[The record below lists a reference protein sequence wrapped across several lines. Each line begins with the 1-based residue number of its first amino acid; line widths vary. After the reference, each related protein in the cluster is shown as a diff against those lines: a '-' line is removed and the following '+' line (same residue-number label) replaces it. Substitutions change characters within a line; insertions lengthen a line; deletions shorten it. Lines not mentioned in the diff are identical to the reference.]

1 MLTGIQGG
9 EGGEELARQV
19 IRVLGENKADF
30 APIYPDDMAL
40 EKKIEAVAQR
50 IYGADGVTILPAA
63 EKIDIDNTG
72 KIDGL
77 F

>member
-1 MLTGIQGG
+1 
-9 EGGEELARQV
+9 
-19 IRVLGENKADF
+19 
-30 APIYPDDMAL
+30 MAL
-40 EKKIEAVAQR
+40 EKKIETVSQR